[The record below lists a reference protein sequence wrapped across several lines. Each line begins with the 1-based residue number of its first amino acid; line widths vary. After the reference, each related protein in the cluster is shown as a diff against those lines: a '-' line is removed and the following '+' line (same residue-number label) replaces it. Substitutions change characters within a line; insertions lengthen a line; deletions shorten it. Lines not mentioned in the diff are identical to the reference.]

1 MYSYNNKR
9 KRNNNRSVK
18 IMKQRFCLFFVLC
31 VLCSA
36 VFAQSSMIS
45 ISRDA
50 RLNRSVQLGGKAG
63 VLFYSKASD
72 LVISTTVN
80 KDHVVSTPRISGNMY
95 VYEMVLDIST
105 GRDRVFNVSKKGSVI
120 SEKTGQVLLKANEYT
135 AFNVDIVDKPIYM
148 ELSDEGGHYILH
160 GNGWALIEINS
171 EIRITPNYNPRLK
184 LEHRSSRSMAGV
196 YVDSLI
202 INVEA
207 LQSLSARL
215 ETVRKELNRLNAEYD
230 NLLAQ
235 NTSESVLN
243 RLDRKIKEVET
254 TVSSL
259 SKELDELSYISVK
272 GDGTNERV
280 IDAEEIL
287 ALKSKDK
294 RKYNVILQS
303 KPHGGSAFARPF
315 VTSQY
320 VLFKVTPQ
328 NALVE
333 LDGQTLD
340 VADGTATKRMPFGTY
355 SYRVQAPRHAVK
367 SGTIVVNDPN
377 AKHIVNITLE
387 PQYVNAKFSVANNA
401 EIWIDEQ
408 KRGTGSCTLELGYGT
423 YLVECRLPGYKSS
436 IQEIQIG
443 RNSATGTIALNP
455 PIPIYGSVDINTTPA
470 DAEVWID
477 GKQVGTTPMLLSEC
491 IVGEHKLR
499 ISKLGYKDYTGNL
512 TIKEGQTTTSSI
524 ALEKDLAT
532 IKNSPIVQ
540 SDDARIMKFLRGYP
554 NGLRITNDGT
564 AIDSKGS
571 TTFDIKF
578 VDDNHFSVSVYGSTA
593 YSSFS
598 NRRLLMK
605 LSNGSGVVTNDELR
619 RCRYNSFTASFT
631 ISGNIL
637 TVYLSYTTA
646 AYSSYSLK
654 REYTLKDIE
663 DEEQT
668 PEGAVSPNAN
678 VRTFTVNGVSFQMVF
693 VEGGTFRMGS
703 DSGDSDEN
711 PVHDVTLSNYS
722 IGKTEVTQALWRAVM
737 GTNPSSFKGDN
748 LPVEKVSWN
757 DCQTFIK
764 KLNAITGANFR
775 LPTEAE
781 WEYAARGGK
790 QSKNYTY
797 SGSNDIG
804 TVAWYYSNSS
814 IKTHPVGQKQP
825 NELGIYDMSG
835 NVLEWC
841 SDWYSSYSR
850 YAQTNPSGATSN
862 GRVRRGGSWYDDA
875 GYCRSTFRGYYA
887 PAEGSVI
894 LGFRLALPAL

>member
-1 MYSYNNKR
+1 
-9 KRNNNRSVK
+9 
-18 IMKQRFCLFFVLC
+18 MKQRFCLFFVLC
-31 VLCSA
+31 MLCLA
-36 VFAQSSMIS
+36 ALAQSSMIDV
-45 ISRDA
+45 SRDV
-50 RLNRSVQLGGKAG
+50 RLNRTAQLGGRSG
-63 VLFYSKASD
+63 VLFHSKSPD

-80 KDHVVSTPRISGNMY
+80 SDPKVTMPKALGNNLY
-95 VYEMVLDIST
+95 EYEMLLDISAAT
-105 GRDRVFNVSKKGSVI
+105 DRVFKVSKKGSVI
-120 SEKTGQVLLKANEYT
+120 STKTGQVLLKANAYVG
-135 AFNVDIVDKPIYM
+135 FNVDIVEKPIYM

-171 EIRITPNYNPRLK
+171 EIKITPNYNPRLK

-215 ETVRKELNRLNAEYD
+215 ETVRKELDKLNAEYD
-230 NLLAQ
+230 ALLTR
-235 NTSESVLN
+235 NTSESALN

-287 ALKSKDK
+287 AMRSKDK

-367 SGTIVVNDPN
+367 SGTIVVNDPK
-377 AKHIVNITLE
+377 AKHVVNITLE

-436 IQEIQIG
+436 IQEILIG

-593 YSSFS
+593 YSSFT
-598 NRRLLMK
+598 NRTLVLK
-605 LSNGSGVVTNDELR
+605 LSNGRGVVTNDELR

-646 AYSSYSLK
+646 AYSSYSVK
-654 REYTLKDIE
+654 REYTLKDAPTE
-663 DEEQT
+663 TPT
-668 PEGAVSPNAN
+668 PEVSVSYNAVDLGLPSGTLWADRNVGADSPEDYGDYFAWGETSTKSIYD
-678 VRTFTVNGVSFQMVF
+678 RSTYKWCRGSSGTMTKYCTISSYGTVDN
-693 VEGGTFRMGS
+693 
-703 DSGDSDEN
+703 
-711 PVHDVTLSNYS
+711 
-722 IGKTEVTQALWRAVM
+722 KTVLDLEDDAAYVNM
-737 GTNPSSFKGDN
+737 GTEWRMPTTDELQELDFKCTWTWTTQNGTKGYRVTGPN
-748 LPVEKVSWN
+748 GKSIFLP
-757 DCQTFIK
+757 
-764 KLNAITGANFR
+764 
-775 LPTEAE
+775 
-781 WEYAARGGK
+781 AAG
-790 QSKNYTY
+790 
-797 SGSNDIG
+797 
-804 TVAWYYSNSS
+804 
-814 IKTHPVGQKQP
+814 
-825 NELGIYDMSG
+825 
-835 NVLEWC
+835 C
-841 SDWYSSYSR
+841 
-850 YAQTNPSGATSN
+850 
-862 GRVRRGGSWYDDA
+862 RGGSSLNHA
-875 GYCRSTFRGYYA
+875 GYYFYYWSSSLNESIPNSA
-887 PAEGSVI
+887 WCFSSSSRDSYTASYGRDYGRTV
-894 LGFRLALPAL
+894 RAVAR

>member
-1 MYSYNNKR
+1 
-9 KRNNNRSVK
+9 
-18 IMKQRFCLFFVLC
+18 MKQRFCLFFVLC

-95 VYEMVLDIST
+95 VYEMVLDISE

-202 INVEA
+202 INVET

-235 NTSESVLN
+235 NTSESALN

-287 ALKSKDK
+287 AMKSKDK

-303 KPHGGSAFARPF
+303 KPYGGSAFARPF

-377 AKHIVNITLE
+377 AKHVVNITLE

-436 IQEIQIG
+436 IQEILIG

-571 TTFDIKF
+571 TTFDIKV

-646 AYSSYSLK
+646 AYSSYSVK

-722 IGKTEVTQALWRAVM
+722 IGKTEVTQTLWRAVM
-737 GTNPSSFKGDN
+737 GTNPSYFKGDN
-748 LPVEKVSWN
+748 LPVENVSWN

-790 QSKNYTY
+790 QSKNYTH

-814 IKTHPVGQKQP
+814 SKTHPVGLKQP
-825 NELGIYDMSG
+825 NELGICDMSG
-835 NVLEWC
+835 NVWEWC
-841 SDWYSSYSR
+841 SDLYGSYGR
-850 YAQTNPSGATSN
+850 YAQTNPSGATSGN
-862 GRVRRGGSWYDDA
+862 YRVCRGGGWYGNA
-875 GYCRSTFRGYYA
+875 GSCRSAYRNHYTPDGRGSY
-887 PAEGSVI
+887 
-894 LGFRLALPAL
+894 LGFRLALP